1 MSFANKILGL
11 INSGSGRSVRAK
23 KNIVSMFALRGVSI
37 ICSFLIVPLTINYV
51 SSYEYGIWL
60 TISSLVAW
68 ISFFDVGIGNGLRNK
83 FIEAVENNQPVRARR
98 LVSTAYA
105 IISIIVLAVWAVAMT
120 ASCFIDWNSILNVS
134 DVPGRELLY
143 TVLIALTNFC
153 VLFILGLNRTLLNAL
168 QKPALASAFDTA
180 TQALLCVV
188 LLLITR
194 FTQGNIVYLAMAMG
208 GTSIFVLITSNIWT
222 FSTVLR
228 DYRPSPEY
236 VKFSYARDIMSLGIM
251 FFFLSVLSIAFYQT
265 NNLIISHYLGPEEVT
280 VYNIA
285 YRYINVLPMVFTII
299 LTPFWSAFTE
309 ARVNNDYTW
318 MKSARK
324 RLMQTLM
331 LLGLAGLAMVI
342 ISPMVYKVWIKDMVT
357 VPLMV
362 TLLAYLFQMFNM
374 WGSLWTQLLSGL
386 GKLRLQVICSTVC
399 CVSYVPLGCYF
410 CDRYGLYG
418 LMTVS
423 VVLQM
428 LCTSWFGVIQ
438 TRKLLNKTA
447 TGIWNR

>member
-83 FIEAVENNQPVRARR
+83 FIEAVENNEPVRARR

-105 IISIIVLAVWAVAMT
+105 IISIIVVSVWALAMT
-120 ASCFIDWNSILNVS
+120 TSCFIDWNSILNVS

-143 TVLIALTNFC
+143 TVLIALSNFC

-194 FTQGNIVYLAMAMG
+194 FTKGNIVYLAMAMG

-222 FSTVLR
+222 FRTVLR
-228 DYRPSPEY
+228 DYRPSPKY
-236 VKFSYARDIMSLGIM
+236 VRFSYARDIMSLGIM

-299 LTPFWSAFTE
+299 ITPFWSAFAE
-309 ARVNNDYTW
+309 ARVNNDFTW

-331 LLGLAGLAMVI
+331 LLGFAGIAMVI

-362 TLLAYLFQMFNM
+362 TLLAYLFQMLNM
-374 WGSLWTQLLSGL
+374 WGTLWTQLLSGL
-386 GKLRLQVICSTVC
+386 GKLRLQVICSTLC

-410 CDRYGLYG
+410 CDRFGLYG
-418 LMTVS
+418 LMAVS

-428 LCTSWFGVIQ
+428 VCTSWFGVIQ

>member
-105 IISIIVLAVWAVAMT
+105 IITIIVVAVWFLAMT
-120 ASCFIDWNSILNVS
+120 ASFFIDWNSILNVS

-180 TQALLCVV
+180 TQALLCIV

-222 FSTVLR
+222 FRTVLR
-228 DYRPSPEY
+228 DYRPSPKY
-236 VKFSYARDIMSLGIM
+236 VRFSYARDIMSLGIM

-299 LTPFWSAFTE
+299 ITPFWSAFAE

-318 MKSARK
+318 MKSTRK

-331 LLGLAGLAMVI
+331 LLGLAGIAMVI

>member
-83 FIEAVENNQPVRARR
+83 FIEAVENNEPVRARR

-105 IISIIVLAVWAVAMT
+105 IISIIVVSVWALAMT
-120 ASCFIDWNSILNVS
+120 ASFFIDWNSILNVS

-180 TQALLCVV
+180 TQALLCIV
-188 LLLITR
+188 LLIITR

-222 FSTVLR
+222 FRTVLR
-228 DYRPSPEY
+228 DYRPSPKY

-299 LTPFWSAFTE
+299 ITPFWSAFAE

-318 MKSARK
+318 MKSTRK

-331 LLGLAGLAMVI
+331 LLGVAGIAMVI

-362 TLLAYLFQMFNM
+362 TLLAYLFQMLNM
-374 WGSLWTQLLSGL
+374 WGTLWTQLLSGL

-423 VVLQM
+423 VVLQTV
-428 LCTSWFGVIQ
+428 CTSWFGVIQ

>member
-83 FIEAVENNQPVRARR
+83 FIEAVENNEPVRARR

-105 IISIIVLAVWAVAMT
+105 IISIIVVSVWAVAMT
-120 ASCFIDWNSILNVS
+120 VSCFIDWNSILNVS

-153 VLFILGLNRTLLNAL
+153 VLFILSLNRTLLNAL

-180 TQALLCVV
+180 TQALLCIV
-188 LLLITR
+188 LLLITH

-222 FSTVLR
+222 FRTVLR
-228 DYRPSPEY
+228 DYRPSPKY

>member
-105 IISIIVLAVWAVAMT
+105 IITIIVAAVWGLAMT
-120 ASCFIDWNSILNVS
+120 ASFFIDWNSILNVS

-180 TQALLCVV
+180 TQALLCIV

-222 FSTVLR
+222 FRTVLR
-228 DYRPSPEY
+228 DYRPSPKY
-236 VKFSYARDIMSLGIM
+236 VRFSYARDIMSLGIM

-299 LTPFWSAFTE
+299 ITPFWSAFAE

-318 MKSARK
+318 MKSTRK

-331 LLGLAGLAMVI
+331 LLGLAGIAMVI

>member
-83 FIEAVENNQPVRARR
+83 FIEAVENNEPVRARR

-105 IISIIVLAVWAVAMT
+105 IISIIVVSVWAVAMT
-120 ASCFIDWNSILNVS
+120 VSCFIDWNSILNVS
-134 DVPGRELLY
+134 DVSGRELLY

-153 VLFILGLNRTLLNAL
+153 VLFILSLNRTLLNAL

-180 TQALLCVV
+180 TQALLCIV
-188 LLLITR
+188 LLLITH

-222 FSTVLR
+222 FRTVLR
-228 DYRPSPEY
+228 DYRPSPKY